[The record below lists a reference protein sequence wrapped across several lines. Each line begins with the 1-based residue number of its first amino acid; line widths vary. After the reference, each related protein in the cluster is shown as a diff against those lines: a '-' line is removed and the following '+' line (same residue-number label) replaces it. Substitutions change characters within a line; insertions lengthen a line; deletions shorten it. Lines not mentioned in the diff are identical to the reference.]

1 MSNSRFITKLSILII
16 LTTYFNIHNI
26 LALKLECTYREP
38 DLHWEAFSR
47 DYTCE
52 GTIKLDGDDENVR
65 TVTNTHRDQMRN
77 ADVRGLMIVQQ
88 RDLEKFPKGL
98 ERHFH
103 HLMGIDFED
112 CGLTRIS
119 SEDLRPF
126 KELLQ
131 INLSGNR
138 LTELPHDLFQFNPK
152 LKKIDFSSNLIL
164 HVGLEIFNNLPH
176 LSMVNMRENSCTADN
191 SYATKKE
198 ELKELEWELSVECPP
213 TLEMLSNSL
222 FGSRE
227 FVDNIKRISSEDS
240 EDVRNELLQE
250 IQELERKVQEVKRR
264 L

>member
-1 MSNSRFITKLSILII
+1 
-16 LTTYFNIHNI
+16 
-26 LALKLECTYREP
+26 
-38 DLHWEAFSR
+38 
-47 DYTCE
+47 
-52 GTIKLDGDDENVR
+52 
-65 TVTNTHRDQMRN
+65 MRN

-119 SEDLRPF
+119 SDDLKPF

-138 LTELPHDLFQFNPK
+138 LTKLPHDLFQYNQK
-152 LKKIDFSSNLIL
+152 LKKIDFSGNSIL

-176 LSMVNMRENSCTADN
+176 LGMVNMKDNSCTSDN
-191 SYATKKE
+191 SFANKKE
-198 ELKELEWELSVECPP
+198 ELKELVWELSVECPP
-213 TLEMLSNSL
+213 TLEMLSSSL
-222 FGSRE
+222 FSSRN
-227 FVDNIKRISSEDS
+227 FVDNIKRISGEDS
-240 EDVRNELLQE
+240 DEVRNELLQE
-250 IQELERKVQEVKRR
+250 IQELERKVQELRRR

>member
-1 MSNSRFITKLSILII
+1 M
-16 LTTYFNIHNI
+16 
-26 LALKLECTYREP
+26 
-38 DLHWEAFSR
+38 
-47 DYTCE
+47 
-52 GTIKLDGDDENVR
+52 
-65 TVTNTHRDQMRN
+65 TNT
-77 ADVRGLMIVQQ
+77 DVRGLMIVQQ
-88 RDLEKFPKGL
+88 RDLQKFPKGL

-112 CGLTRIS
+112 CGITRIS
-119 SEDLRPF
+119 SDDLRPF

-152 LKKIDFSSNLIL
+152 LKKIDFSANLIL

-176 LSMVNMRENSCTADN
+176 LGMVNMRDNLCTADN

-213 TLEMLSNSL
+213 TLEMLSISL
-222 FGSRE
+222 FGSQE
-227 FVDNIKRISSEDS
+227 FVENVKKISVEDS
-240 EDVRNELLQE
+240 EEVRNELLQE
-250 IQELERKVQEVKRR
+250 IQELERNIQELKMR

>member
-1 MSNSRFITKLSILII
+1 
-16 LTTYFNIHNI
+16 
-26 LALKLECTYREP
+26 
-38 DLHWEAFSR
+38 
-47 DYTCE
+47 
-52 GTIKLDGDDENVR
+52 
-65 TVTNTHRDQMRN
+65 MRN

-112 CGLTRIS
+112 CGITKIS
-119 SEDLRPF
+119 SDDLKPF

-138 LTELPHDLFQFNPK
+138 LTELAHDLFQFNPK
-152 LKKIDFSSNLIL
+152 LKKIDFSGNSIM
-164 HVGLEIFNNLPH
+164 HIGHEIFKNLAH
-176 LSMVNMRENSCTADN
+176 LNMVNMKDNSCTGDN

-198 ELKELEWELSVECPP
+198 EIKELEWELSVECPP

-222 FGSRE
+222 FGTRE
-227 FVDNIKRISSEDS
+227 FIENVKRISEADTD
-240 EDVRNELLQE
+240 DVRNELLQE
-250 IQELERKVQEVKRR
+250 IQELEKKVQELRRR